1 MPTMNPLPT
10 PRRQRGLSLIELMVG
25 LSMGLLVVVVA
36 IGAVLASRGLTGT
49 VSDAST
55 LQQQGA
61 YALRV
66 MGVQL
71 RHAGSLYLNPDS
83 SGGNST
89 DPLSTVV
96 FETEAKPADSTGAAL
111 AFSPEQAIR
120 YDSTGDTLSMTFR
133 RYKDRMFVASDP
145 VTWVHNC
152 LGGPSDIPDS
162 PNGKDEAVESIFRFD
177 ATKNVLTCAGN
188 GATAQAI
195 VQNVAQF
202 QLTYLEQVTDAGGTK
217 VRYVPASDVTEWRS
231 VQGIQVCLV
240 LYGDEAIDLP
250 AGTDSVTLKARSYT
264 DCAGNRVDMAGL
276 TGVRKNRMHVLF
288 RNVFQLRSQ
297 WLPPSQ

>member
-96 FETEAKPADSTGAAL
+96 FETEAKPADSTGVAL
-111 AFSPEQAIR
+111 AFSPDKAIR
-120 YDSTGDTLSMTFR
+120 YDSTGENLSMTFR
-133 RYKDRMFVASDP
+133 RYKDRVYVASDP

-152 LGGPSDIPDS
+152 LGGPSDNPDS
-162 PNGKDEAVESIFRFD
+162 PHSKDEAVESIFRFD
-177 ATKNVLTCAGN
+177 STKNLLTCAGN
-188 GATAQAI
+188 GAPAQAI

-202 QLTYLEQVTDAGGTK
+202 QLTYLEQITDATGTK
-217 VRYVPASDVTEWRS
+217 VRYIPAGDVTQWRS
-231 VQGIQVCLV
+231 VQGVQVCLV
-240 LYGDEAIDLP
+240 LYGSEAIDLP
-250 AGTDSVTLKARSYT
+250 AGTDPATVNARSYT

-297 WLPPSQ
+297 WLPPRN